1 MAPLVGHLE
10 INASHRHSKEKREM
24 VSPVKDFS
32 SAARS
37 AQETAETTLAEMR
50 DTVAGLAKDVAEI
63 AERRTRAARQT
74 AVDTA
79 EAGASELRRAIR
91 RQPVVAMAVAAAAGA
106 ALALAVVP
114 RFGRSASTSRWDSW
128 TPNVTRSDLYDLA
141 DNIQRS
147 VSRAAQSA
155 SAPITPAFER
165 LVDAI
170 TRTDP
175 SASMGSILEKAGGWL
190 QKAQDKAK
198 QKMG

>member
-1 MAPLVGHLE
+1 M
-10 INASHRHSKEKREM
+10 I
-24 VSPVKDFS
+24 SPVKDFS

-37 AQETAETTLAEMR
+37 AQDTAETTLAEMR
-50 DTVAGLAKDVAEI
+50 DSITSLAKEVADI

-74 AVDTA
+74 AMDTA
-79 EAGASELRRAIR
+79 EAGASELRRNIR

-106 ALALAVVP
+106 VLALVVVP
-114 RFGRSASTSRWDSW
+114 RFSRPSSKSRWDSW
-128 TPNVTRSDLYDLA
+128 TPNITRSDLYDFA

-147 VSRAAQSA
+147 VSRAAHSA

-165 LVDAI
+165 LVEAI

-175 SASMGSILEKAGGWL
+175 SASMNTIIDKASGWF